1 MGGKCVFT
9 RIIVLPR
16 TLLMVM
22 LDPAIFYCVMLA
34 LKGGDREYEND
45 RAVVDGTSGGNPAH
59 AS

>member
-1 MGGKCVFT
+1 M
-9 RIIVLPR
+9 LPR